1 MSVTLRGAVGT
12 PITTHRQL
20 GTRFFMAVNASGH
33 TRTASQRPGVPAA
46 VYNIRHSC
54 LTIGLSVVALLVLFF
69 ALILI

>member
-1 MSVTLRGAVGT
+1 
-12 PITTHRQL
+12 
-20 GTRFFMAVNASGH
+20 MAVNASGH